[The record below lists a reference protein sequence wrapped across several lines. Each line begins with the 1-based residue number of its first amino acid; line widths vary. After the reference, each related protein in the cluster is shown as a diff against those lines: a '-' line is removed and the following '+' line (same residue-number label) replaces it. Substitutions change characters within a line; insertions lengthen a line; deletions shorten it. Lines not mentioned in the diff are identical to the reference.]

1 MKLDLTKA
9 SYKDLNSKEKENYNY
24 HKVAAA
30 LAEYGYDS
38 MRLNNDW
45 QGADFIA
52 VRGNEM
58 IKVQLKSRFTLD
70 AKYKDKDIYIAF
82 VENGVVKIFF
92 HDDALNIAT
101 SNIITS
107 ESWRLRERYN
117 FKQTPKHYNQ
127 VIQEIG

>member
-1 MKLDLTKA
+1 MKLDLTKV

-24 HKVAAA
+24 HKVASA

-52 VRGNEM
+52 VKGNEM

-82 VENGVVKIFF
+82 VEDAALKIYL
-92 HDDALNIAT
+92 HDEALKIAS
-101 SNIITS
+101 SNIIES
-107 ESWRLRERYN
+107 ESWRLRQRYN
-117 FKQTPKHYNQ
+117 FNQTPKRYSD
-127 VIQEIG
+127 VIKEIG

>member
-1 MKLDLTKA
+1 MKLDLTKL

-52 VRGNEM
+52 VRGN
-58 IKVQLKSRFTLD
+58 
-70 AKYKDKDIYIAF
+70 
-82 VENGVVKIFF
+82 IFRRI
-92 HDDALNIAT
+92 DT
-101 SNIITS
+101 SST
-107 ESWRLRERYN
+107 EL
-117 FKQTPKHYNQ
+117 H
-127 VIQEIG
+127 

>member
-1 MKLDLTKA
+1 MKLDLTKV

-70 AKYKDKDIYIAF
+70 VKYEGKDIYIAF
-82 VENGVVKIFF
+82 IEDSTVKIYL
-92 HDDALNIAT
+92 HDEALKIASNNIKD
-101 SNIITS
+101 S
-107 ESWRLRERYN
+107 ESWRLRQRYN
-117 FKQTPKHYNQ
+117 FKQTPKRYSD
-127 VIQEIG
+127 VIKEIG